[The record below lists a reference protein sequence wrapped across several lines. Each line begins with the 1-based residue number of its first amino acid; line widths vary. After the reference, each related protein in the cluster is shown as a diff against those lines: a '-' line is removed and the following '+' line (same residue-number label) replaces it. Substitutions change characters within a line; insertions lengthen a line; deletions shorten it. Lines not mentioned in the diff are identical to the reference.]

1 MKRVLAVS
9 MMFLLLMGLYGCRVR
24 ELSEKDMQQIVK
36 QCETVIENYVKQNGY
51 KIIQKDNQYEGQE
64 SDFLLQIGDDWFINV
79 SVFASEQV
87 YVDVNLENAAY
98 LSEWDDYW
106 DDDDDW
112 DDGDDDDIWEEEQR
126 GDLKQRFTINPV
138 SQMGEKEITSV
149 LQLYNAL
156 GRKKHTPEKI
166 IDYVHR
172 FDEESEADD
181 EVSFPLS
188 DWHYGFFRLEDEGMT
203 AVCLSL
209 YDRIELPE
217 GGFN

>member
-1 MKRVLAVS
+1 MKRVLAVG
-9 MMFLLLMGLYGCRVR
+9 MMFVLLMGLCGCGVR
-24 ELSEKDMQQIVK
+24 KLSEKDMQQMVK
-36 QCETVIENYVKQNGY
+36 QCETVIENYAEKNGY
-51 KIIQKDNQYEGQE
+51 KIIQKRNWDEGGE
-64 SDFLLQIGDDWFINV
+64 YYFLLQINDDWFINV
-79 SVFASEQV
+79 DVFSSEQV
-87 YVDVNLENAAY
+87 YVNVNLENAAY

-112 DDGDDDDIWEEEQR
+112 DDDDIWDDDIWEEEQR

-156 GRKKHTPEKI
+156 GRKKHAADKI

-172 FDEESEADD
+172 FDEESEVDD
-181 EVSFPLS
+181 EVYFPFS
-188 DWHYGFFRLEDEGMT
+188 DWYYGFFRSDDEGMT

-209 YDRIELPE
+209 YDRIELPA
-217 GGFN
+217 

>member
-156 GRKKHTPEKI
+156 GRKSIRQRK
-166 IDYVHR
+166 
-172 FDEESEADD
+172 
-181 EVSFPLS
+181 
-188 DWHYGFFRLEDEGMT
+188 
-203 AVCLSL
+203 
-209 YDRIELPE
+209 
-217 GGFN
+217 